1 MAFTISGATP
11 MGPVSFRRDT
21 PEAALRKARDLGQLG
36 LRDIR
41 IVDDEGRTWTPE
53 ELAGRGASDRCPDDG
68 TCPTR

>member
-21 PEAALRKARDLGQLG
+21 PEAALRKVHDLGQSG

-41 IVDDEGRTWTPE
+41 IVDDEDRAWTPA
-53 ELAGRGASDRCPDDG
+53 ELAGRDALEPRREAGLHPSR
-68 TCPTR
+68 